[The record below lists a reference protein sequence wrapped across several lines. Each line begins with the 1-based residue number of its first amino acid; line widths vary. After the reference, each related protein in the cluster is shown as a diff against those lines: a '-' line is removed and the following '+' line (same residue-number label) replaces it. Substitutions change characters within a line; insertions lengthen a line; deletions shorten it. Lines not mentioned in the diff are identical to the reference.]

1 MQPSHGATDSPNFTI
16 LVKDLT
22 SNTSALNIAY
32 SAYSAANSNLFRS
45 VAGYVTTDWKVEE
58 VNVTS
63 GHDYQL
69 VFLAADCSAGGHGGY
84 VYVDGFGSTAPS
96 PTTASTGYD
105 PATDITH
112 GAQIVGGGT
121 PDIISSNNGLLNTQS
136 GIGTSF
142 NNRFDGGTLLLTSS
156 GTVSSG
162 FSITSNNGII
172 DQNGNSVEFSGV
184 FSDAAGANG
193 QLTITNT
200 GTAGAT
206 VLSGTNTYTGG
217 TAIGSGATL
226 ALSGTGS
233 VAASSG
239 VADAGTFDIS
249 ATTTG
254 ASIKSLSGAG
264 SVALGEKSLE
274 LTAAAGTF
282 SGLVG
287 GTGAVSVTGG
297 TETLSG
303 TNTYSGATSIS
314 SGATLALSGTGS
326 VAASSGVADAGTFDI
341 SATTTGASIKS
352 LSGAGSVALGEKSL
366 ELTAAAGTFSGL
378 VGGTGAVSVTGG
390 TETLLGANTYTGGTS
405 ISSDGTLIGNTTS
418 LQGDI
423 ANSGALVFNQTSD
436 GSYAGVISGTGTLTK
451 TGDSLLTLTG
461 ANSSV
466 GATTVTAGTLAVNGT
481 LGGPVTVESGATL
494 QGRGSINNS
503 VLVYGAIA
511 PGNSPG
517 TLSVTGPVTM
527 FAGST
532 MQTDIDGVGTA
543 NGAGNYDRLVI
554 SGSTGSFSVGSN
566 VTLSLKLRGISGSA
580 DNTFTSSLGNS
591 FRIVTADGGVS
602 GRFSV
607 VDQPASG
614 LPADT
619 RLYAFYNM
627 FGNNSIDLRLIPT
640 SWKNYLSL
648 NGGNENAQSAG
659 KVLDLLIASDSSASA
674 TLKQQELLYS
684 VAGATGAQLPDL
696 AAKLSGQVHAAM
708 VAEIPRSSFLLQST
722 VSDVLGKSPLGGSSN
737 SHADGVW
744 FTASKNW
751 DKWYGDET
759 ASAFRADRNQ
769 YILGRDLLSTK
780 DSRIGVGYSHAN
792 IDITASYDEKGTVT
806 QETAFLYG
814 QQRTGRVVV
823 EGVASVGSTLWKT
836 TRPDPLKLSA
846 NELTTRESG
855 VNSMAGLTL
864 RIPTASRGI
873 SVQPYASALYLHNER
888 GGLNEEAVTPAALS
902 LSRYNLNGSR
912 LIAGLSLGSEA
923 TNPASAPATFT
934 VNLAGGFDS
943 SKLSNAQVEA
953 ALGGTSYTILSPSV
967 SQSFFKTT
975 AGATLRVVKDG
986 YCYLN
991 YAGEFRSGAA
1001 AQGLE
1006 VGVKVLF

>member
-217 TAIGSGATL
+217 TAIG
-226 ALSGTGS
+226 
-233 VAASSG
+233 
-239 VADAGTFDIS
+239 
-249 ATTTG
+249 
-254 ASIKSLSGAG
+254 
-264 SVALGEKSLE
+264 
-274 LTAAAGTF
+274 
-282 SGLVG
+282 
-287 GTGAVSVTGG
+287 
-297 TETLSG
+297 
-303 TNTYSGATSIS
+303 